1 MISMDKYIIDFV
13 NGNTITL
20 YVALTFLKGIAL
32 ATKNVEDDKI
42 VTLISNL
49 IDSIKLRYKN
59 KNDIELKNEK
69 LSEIKT

>member
-1 MISMDKYIIDFV
+1 MISMDKYIIEFV
-13 NGNTITL
+13 SGNTITL